1 MKGQMKTT
9 TVHIKSALPLFG
21 AAALVILCAL
31 ILPVYKLWAIIVTA
45 AIAAGGWFLLTK
57 KFPGRDETTVEEILT
72 GDKQL
77 DEQIKQS
84 REILARFRATAEKA
98 GDETVKAN
106 ITRIADAA
114 EGIVDEVIADKGDRS
129 DAYTFFS
136 YYLPTLDQLNTY
148 YTDFATTVKG
158 ENAET
163 SKRRIEGC
171 LGMVAESFE
180 KFLNKLYHNEAVS
193 IKASVEVLKTMLRA
207 DGLASK
213 ESTGSYVS
221 AGADTVID
229 LITANLKSEAEME
242 QKLTSA
248 GTNE

>member
-1 MKGQMKTT
+1 MKGQLKTT
-9 TVHIKSALPLFG
+9 TVHIKSAIPLYG
-21 AAALVILCAL
+21 AAALVVLCAL
-31 ILPVYKLWAIIVTA
+31 IFPVYKLWAIILTA
-45 AIAAGGWFLLTK
+45 AFAAAGWFVLTK
-57 KFPGRDETTVEEILT
+57 MYPGRDETTVEEILT
-72 GDKQL
+72 GDKEL
-77 DEQIKQS
+77 DGQIKQA
-84 REILARFRATAEKA
+84 RAILERFRQTAEKA
-98 GDETVKAN
+98 GDETVKSN
-106 ITRIADAA
+106 IIRIADAA

-148 YTDFATTVKG
+148 YNDFALTVKG
-158 ENAET
+158 DNAAS
-163 SKRRIEGC
+163 SKKRIEGC
-171 LGMVAESFE
+171 LGMVADSFE

-193 IKASVEVLKTMLRA
+193 IKASVEVMKTMLRA

-229 LITANLKSEAEME
+229 VITANLKSEAELE
-242 QKLTSA
+242 QQLTSA